1 MNDKVAEAEG
11 GRGVTKDKP
20 FLRVSDMNRSQKY
33 RVPD

>member
-20 FLRVSDMNRSQKY
+20 FLRVFDTNRSQED
-33 RVPD
+33 RIPD